1 MKVSNENPVISQERK
16 TDYAPPA
23 FREVINNNS
32 PVINRRINGG
42 NNDALQQAQEIQKS
56 EKELNQLAKEINKLS
71 NDENISLVFSSDKD
85 TGKNVIKFVDQHSK
99 EVVKQ
104 IPSEVML
111 KVAEQI
117 DEFLKKHSK
126 VFPTGFLLNER
137 V

>member
-1 MKVSNENPVISQERK
+1 MKVSNEIPVISQEKK

-23 FREVINNNS
+23 FRQVLNNNS
-32 PVINRRINGG
+32 PSINRRVTEG
-42 NNDALQQAQEIQKS
+42 NIDTLQQVQGMNKS
-56 EKELNQLAKEINKLS
+56 ESELNQLAKDINKLS
-71 NDENISLVFSSDKD
+71 QNDNISLIFSSDKE
-85 TGKNVIKFVDQHSK
+85 TGKNIIKFVDQQSK
-99 EVVKQ
+99 EVIKQ
-104 IPSEVML
+104 IPSEEML